1 MGNIWNWLV
10 IVCLTILYLIANL
23 FKTHGYIEYIMTVV
37 LIGIICFHL
46 IKGTVD
52 WKMFFPIAIPLLA
65 SPFLFILSEDMNI
78 AMLFID
84 IFAIYMF
91 IQAWQ
96 AFLWVGGLLVSL
108 FYRKK

>member
-1 MGNIWNWLV
+1 
-10 IVCLTILYLIANL
+10 
-23 FKTHGYIEYIMTVV
+23 MTVV

-65 SPFLFILSEDMNI
+65 SPFLFTLSENYEYCI

-84 IFAIYMF
+84 IFAISMSL
-91 IQAWQ
+91 QAWQ